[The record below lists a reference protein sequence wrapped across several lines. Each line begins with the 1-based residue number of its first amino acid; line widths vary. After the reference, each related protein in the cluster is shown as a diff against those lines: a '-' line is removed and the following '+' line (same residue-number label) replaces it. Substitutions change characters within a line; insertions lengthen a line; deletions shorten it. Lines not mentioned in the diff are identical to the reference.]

1 MRIRF
6 IWPGKTKDEHLRA
19 LVAEFLK
26 RLTRFV
32 RCEVIETRE
41 AAGAASGA
49 DRAAVKKESQR
60 ILDAIPAGSMMLLLD
75 LKGREWNSPELADEV
90 RRWENDS
97 IKEVAIVIGG
107 AEGVSAEVAARSQK
121 RWRLSRLT
129 LTHEMARVVA
139 VEQLYRAYTINRG
152 LPYQK

>member
-19 LVAEFLK
+19 LVGEYLK
-26 RLTRFV
+26 RLSRFA
-32 RCEVIETRE
+32 RCEIVETRE
-41 AAGAASGA
+41 STASDPGAIE
-49 DRAAVKKESQR
+49 KESHR
-60 ILDAIPAGSMMLLLD
+60 ILEAIPAGSRMVLLD
-75 LKGREWNSPELADEV
+75 LKGREWSSPELAAQV
-90 RRWENDS
+90 QRWESDS

-107 AEGVSAEVAARSQK
+107 PRGVGAEVLARAQAT
-121 RWRLSRLT
+121 WRLSHLT

>member
-1 MRIRF
+1 MRLRF

-19 LVAEFLK
+19 LVDEYLK

-41 AAGAASGA
+41 GAGV
-49 DRAAVKKESQR
+49 DKDSQR
-60 ILDAIPAGSMMLLLD
+60 ILEAIPAASVALLLD
-75 LKGREWNSPELADEV
+75 VKGLEWSSQELADEV
-90 RRWENDS
+90 RRWEHDS

-107 AEGVSAEVAARSQK
+107 PEGVSAEVAACAQK
-121 RWRLSRLT
+121 RWRLTRLT